1 MDRETRQAVAAGM
14 KPCATSRSVT
24 TSRSVARAFRPA
36 IATLVLLA
44 VTALH
49 AQSVVKLATVVPQ
62 GSVWDKNLKQM
73 GDEWK
78 EATGGRVSVTVYS
91 GGSQGDEATVLRKM
105 RLDALQ
111 AAAFTVVGLG
121 SIDWAFNVFDI
132 PFFFD
137 SYDELNY
144 VTDKLT
150 PVLRKRIE
158 PKGFVLLNWG
168 HGGWTQVF
176 TKKPVATVDDLK
188 HVKLWTS
195 AGNDRQVQW
204 FKANG
209 FEPRAMAMTD
219 ILTGLTTGML
229 EGLPTTPLAAML
241 FQWDRQTPY
250 MLELGLAPIVGAG
263 VITTK
268 AWKAIPD
275 ADKPKLLAAAAGVE
289 QRLRVEVPKLD
300 ANAVE
305 QMIKRGLTVTKPV
318 GPEWRT
324 QLDGLAKTMRGE
336 SVPPDI
342 FDLAI
347 KARDE
352 FRKQKNA
359 PPKQ

>member
-1 MDRETRQAVAAGM
+1 MVRHTREAVAA
-14 KPCATSRSVT
+14 V
-24 TSRSVARAFRPA
+24 
-36 IATLVLLA
+36 LVLALA
-44 VTALH
+44 AALH
-49 AQSVVKLATVVPQ
+49 AQSAIKLATVVPQ

-73 GDEWK
+73 GEEWK
-78 EATGGRVSVTVYS
+78 DATGGRVSVTVYG
-91 GGSQGDEATVLRKM
+91 GGSQGDEQTVLRKM

-111 AAAFTVVGLG
+111 AAAFTAVGLG
-121 SIDWAFNVFDI
+121 SIDSAFNVFDV

-144 VTDKLT
+144 VTDALT

-158 PKGFVLLNWG
+158 PKGFMLLNWG

-176 TKKPVATVDDLK
+176 TKKPVQTVDDLK

-195 AGNDRQVQW
+195 AGNDRMVQW

-250 MLELGLAPIVGAG
+250 MLELGLAPIVGAS

-289 QRLRVEVPKLD
+289 QRLRIEVPKLD
-300 ANAVE
+300 ADAVA
-305 QMIKRGLTVTKPV
+305 QMTKRGLTVTKPS

-336 SVPPDI
+336 SVPADI
-342 FDLAI
+342 FDLAS

-352 FRKQKNA
+352 FRKRKNA
-359 PPKQ
+359 PPRQ

>member
-1 MDRETRQAVAAGM
+1 MVGQARQAVAAG
-14 KPCATSRSVT
+14 
-24 TSRSVARAFRPA
+24 F
-36 IATLVLLA
+36 VLLA
-44 VTALH
+44 LAGSAS
-49 AQSVVKLATVVPQ
+49 AQSVKLATVVPQ
-62 GSVWDKNLKQM
+62 GSVWDKGLKQM
-73 GDEWK
+73 GEEWK
-78 EATGGRVSVTVYS
+78 DATGGRVMVTVYP
-91 GGSQGDEATVLRKM
+91 GGSQGDESTVLRKM

-111 AAAFTVVGLG
+111 AAAFTAVGLG
-121 SIDWAFNVFDI
+121 GIDPAFNVFDL

-150 PVLRKRIE
+150 PVIRKRIE
-158 PKGFVLLNWG
+158 AKGFVLLNWG

-176 TKKPVATVDDLK
+176 TKKPVQSVDDLK

-195 AGNDRQVQW
+195 AGNDRMVQW

-250 MLELGLAPIVGAG
+250 MLELGLGPVIGAT
-263 VITTK
+263 VITAK
-268 AWKAIPD
+268 AWNAIPA
-275 ADKPKLLAAAAGVE
+275 ADRPKLLASADTVAAK
-289 QRLRVEVPKLD
+289 LRVDVPKQD
-300 ANAVE
+300 ADAIAA
-305 QMIKRGLTVTKPV
+305 MTKRGLTITKAS

-324 QLDGLAKTMRGE
+324 QLDSLAKTMRGDM
-336 SVPPDI
+336 VPPDI
-342 FDLAI
+342 FDLAM

-352 FRKQKNA
+352 FRKQQKSA
-359 PPKQ
+359 QPRQ

>member
-1 MDRETRQAVAAGM
+1 VVGQARQAVAAG
-14 KPCATSRSVT
+14 
-24 TSRSVARAFRPA
+24 F
-36 IATLVLLA
+36 VLLA
-44 VTALH
+44 LAGSAS
-49 AQSVVKLATVVPQ
+49 AQSVKLATVVPQ
-62 GSVWDKNLKQM
+62 GSVWDKGLKQM
-73 GDEWK
+73 GEEWK
-78 EATGGRVSVTVYS
+78 DATGGRVVVTVYP
-91 GGSQGDEATVLRKM
+91 GGSQGDESTVLRKM

-111 AAAFTVVGLG
+111 AAAFTAVGLG
-121 SIDWAFNVFDI
+121 GIDPAFNVFDL

-150 PVLRKRIE
+150 PVIRKRIE
-158 PKGFVLLNWG
+158 AKGFVLLNWG

-176 TKKPVATVDDLK
+176 TKKPVQSVDDLK

-195 AGNDRQVQW
+195 AGNDRMVQW

-250 MLELGLAPIVGAG
+250 MLELGLGPVIGAT
-263 VITTK
+263 VITAK
-268 AWKAIPD
+268 AWNAIPA
-275 ADKPKLLAAAAGVE
+275 ADRPKLLASADTVAAK
-289 QRLRVEVPKLD
+289 LRVDVPKQD
-300 ANAVE
+300 ADAIAA
-305 QMIKRGLTVTKPV
+305 MTKRGLTITKAS

-324 QLDGLAKTMRGE
+324 QLDSLAKTMRGDM
-336 SVPPDI
+336 VPPDI
-342 FDLAI
+342 FDLAM

-352 FRKQKNA
+352 FRKQQKSA
-359 PPKQ
+359 QPRQ

>member
-1 MDRETRQAVAAGM
+1 MVREARQAITAIVAVLLVAA
-14 KPCATSRSVT
+14 AHAQT
-24 TSRSVARAFRPA
+24 A
-36 IATLVLLA
+36 IKLATLV
-44 VTALH
+44 
-49 AQSVVKLATVVPQ
+49 PQ
-62 GSVWDKNLKQM
+62 ASVWDKNLKQM
-73 GDEWK
+73 AEEWK
-78 EATGGRVSVTVYS
+78 EATGGRVTVTVFS
-91 GGSQGDEATVLRKM
+91 GGAQGDEPTVVRKM

-111 AAAFTVVGLG
+111 AAAFTNVGLG

-150 PVLRKRIE
+150 PALKKRME
-158 PKGFVLLNWG
+158 AKGFVLLNWG
-168 HGGWTQVF
+168 HGGWTQIF

-209 FEPRAMAMTD
+209 FEPRAMATTD

-305 QMIKRGLTVTKPV
+305 QMTKRGLTVTKPV

-324 QLDGLAKTMRGE
+324 QLEGLAKTMRGE

-342 FDLAI
+342 FDLAS

-352 FRKQKNA
+352 YRKRAGAQK
-359 PPKQ
+359 K

>member
-1 MDRETRQAVAAGM
+1 MVGQARQAVAAG
-14 KPCATSRSVT
+14 
-24 TSRSVARAFRPA
+24 F
-36 IATLVLLA
+36 VLLA
-44 VTALH
+44 LAGSAS
-49 AQSVVKLATVVPQ
+49 AQSVKLATVVPQ
-62 GSVWDKNLKQM
+62 GSIWDKGLKQM

-78 EATGGRVSVTVYS
+78 DATGGRVMVTVYP
-91 GGSQGDEATVLRKM
+91 GGSQGDESTVLRKM

-111 AAAFTVVGLG
+111 AAAFTAVGLG
-121 SIDWAFNVFDI
+121 GIDPAFNVFDL

-150 PVLRKRIE
+150 PVIRKRIE
-158 PKGFVLLNWG
+158 AKGFVLLNWG

-176 TKKPVATVDDLK
+176 TKKPVQSVDDLK

-195 AGNDRQVQW
+195 AGNDRMVQW

-250 MLELGLAPIVGAG
+250 MLELGLGPVIGAT
-263 VITTK
+263 VITAK
-268 AWKAIPD
+268 AWNAIPA
-275 ADKPKLLAAAAGVE
+275 ADRPKLLASADTVAAK
-289 QRLRVEVPKLD
+289 LRVDVPKQD
-300 ANAVE
+300 ADAIAA
-305 QMIKRGLTVTKPV
+305 MTKRGLTITKAT

-324 QLDGLAKTMRGE
+324 QLDSLAKTMRGDM
-336 SVPPDI
+336 VPPDI
-342 FDLAI
+342 FDLAM

-352 FRKQKNA
+352 FRTQHKTAQ
-359 PPKQ
+359 PRQ

>member
-1 MDRETRQAVAAGM
+1 MVRHSREALVLGTL
-14 KPCATSRSVT
+14 
-24 TSRSVARAFRPA
+24 ARGTQPSA
-36 IATLVLLA
+36 IAAALLVLAL
-44 VTALH
+44 TSALH
-49 AQSVVKLATVVPQ
+49 AQSALKLATVVPQ

-73 GDEWK
+73 GEEWK
-78 EATGGRVSVTVYS
+78 EATAGRVSVTVYS
-91 GGSQGDEATVLRKM
+91 GASQGDEQTVLRKI
-105 RLDALQ
+105 RLNALQ
-111 AAAFTVVGLG
+111 AAAFTAVGLG
-121 SIDWAFNVFDI
+121 SIDSAFNVFDV

-158 PKGFVLLNWG
+158 PKGFMLLNWG

-176 TKKPVATVDDLK
+176 TKKPVQTVDDLK

-195 AGNDRQVQW
+195 AGNDRMVQW

-241 FQWDRQTPY
+241 FQWDRQTPF

-268 AWKAIPD
+268 AWKAIPE

-336 SVPPDI
+336 SVPPEI

-352 FRKQKNA
+352 FRKKNA
-359 PPKQ
+359 PPTK

>member
-1 MDRETRQAVAAGM
+1 VVGQARQAVAAG
-14 KPCATSRSVT
+14 
-24 TSRSVARAFRPA
+24 F
-36 IATLVLLA
+36 VLLA
-44 VTALH
+44 LAGSAS
-49 AQSVVKLATVVPQ
+49 AQSVKLATVVPQ
-62 GSVWDKNLKQM
+62 GSVWDKGLKQM
-73 GDEWK
+73 GEEWK
-78 EATGGRVSVTVYS
+78 DATGGRVMVTVYP
-91 GGSQGDEATVLRKM
+91 GGSQGDESTVLRKM

-111 AAAFTVVGLG
+111 AAAFTAVGLG
-121 SIDWAFNVFDI
+121 GIDPAFNVFDL

-150 PVLRKRIE
+150 PVIRKRIE
-158 PKGFVLLNWG
+158 AKGFVLLNWG

-176 TKKPVATVDDLK
+176 TKKPVQSVDDLK

-195 AGNDRQVQW
+195 AGNDRMVQW

-250 MLELGLAPIVGAG
+250 MLELGLGPVIGAT
-263 VITTK
+263 VITAK
-268 AWKAIPD
+268 AWNAIPA
-275 ADKPKLLAAAAGVE
+275 ADRPKLLASADTVAAK
-289 QRLRVEVPKLD
+289 LRVDVPKQD
-300 ANAVE
+300 ADAIAA
-305 QMIKRGLTVTKPV
+305 MTKRGLTITKAS

-324 QLDGLAKTMRGE
+324 QLDSLAKTMRGDM
-336 SVPPDI
+336 VPPDI
-342 FDLAI
+342 FDLAM

-352 FRKQKNA
+352 FRKQQKSA
-359 PPKQ
+359 QPRQ

>member
-1 MDRETRQAVAAGM
+1 MVRETRQAVAAL
-14 KPCATSRSVT
+14 A
-24 TSRSVARAFRPA
+24 
-36 IATLVLLA
+36 LA
-44 VTALH
+44 VLALAGSAS

-62 GSVWDKNLKQM
+62 NSVWDKNLKQM
-73 GDEWK
+73 GEEWSQ
-78 EATGGRVSVTVYS
+78 ATGGRVTVAVYA
-91 GGSQGDEATVLRKM
+91 GGQQGDESTVLRKM

-111 AAAFTVVGLG
+111 AAAFTSVGLG
-121 SIDWAFNVFDI
+121 SIDWSFNVFDI

-150 PVLRKRIE
+150 PVLRTRIE
-158 PKGFVLLNWG
+158 PKGFMLLNWG

-176 TKKPVATVDDLK
+176 TKKPVLTIDDLK
-188 HVKLWTS
+188 HAKLWTS
-195 AGNDRQVQW
+195 AGNDRMVQW
-204 FKANG
+204 YKANG

-219 ILTGLTTGML
+219 ILTGLTTGMIDA
-229 EGLPTTPLAAML
+229 LPTTPLAAML

-250 MLELGLAPIVGAG
+250 MLELGLAPVVGAG
-263 VITTK
+263 VITTR

-300 ANAVE
+300 AGSVE
-305 QMIKRGLTVTKPV
+305 QMTKRGLTVTKAT
-318 GPEWRT
+318 GPEWRA
-324 QLDGLAKTMRGE
+324 QLDGLAKSMRGD

-342 FDLAI
+342 FDLAV

-352 FRKQKNA
+352 FRKQQKTA
-359 PPKQ
+359 QPKK

>member
-1 MDRETRQAVAAGM
+1 MVGHARQAVAAAFVL
-14 KPCATSRSVT
+14 CA
-24 TSRSVARAFRPA
+24 
-36 IATLVLLA
+36 LA
-44 VTALH
+44 SSAG
-49 AQSVVKLATVVPQ
+49 AQSVKLATVVPQ
-62 GSVWDKNLKQM
+62 GSVWDKGLKQM

-78 EATGGRVSVTVYS
+78 DATGGRVMVTVYP
-91 GGSQGDEATVLRKM
+91 GGSQGDESTVLRKM

-111 AAAFTVVGLG
+111 AAAFTAVGLG
-121 SIDWAFNVFDI
+121 GIDPAFNVFDL

-150 PVLRKRIE
+150 PAIRKRIE
-158 PKGFVLLNWG
+158 AKGFILLNWG
-168 HGGWTQVF
+168 HGGWTQIF
-176 TKKPVATVDDLK
+176 TKKPVQSVDDLK

-195 AGNDRQVQW
+195 AGNDRMVQW

-250 MLELGLAPIVGAG
+250 MLELGLGPVIGAT
-263 VITTK
+263 VITAK
-268 AWKAIPD
+268 AWNAIPA
-275 ADKPKLLAAAAGVE
+275 ADRPKLLASADTVAAK
-289 QRLRVEVPKLD
+289 LRVDVPKQD
-300 ANAVE
+300 ADAIAA
-305 QMIKRGLTVTKPV
+305 MTKRGLTITKAS

-324 QLDGLAKTMRGE
+324 QLDSLAKTMRGDM
-336 SVPPDI
+336 VPPDI
-342 FDLAI
+342 FDLAT

-352 FRKQKNA
+352 YRAQHKTAQ
-359 PPKQ
+359 PRQ